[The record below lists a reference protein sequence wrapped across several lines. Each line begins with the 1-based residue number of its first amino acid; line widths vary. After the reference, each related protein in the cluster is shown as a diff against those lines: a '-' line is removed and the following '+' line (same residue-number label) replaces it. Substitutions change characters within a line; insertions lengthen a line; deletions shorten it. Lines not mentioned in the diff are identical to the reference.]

1 MQKVGAGPPLSDPI
15 SVGSL
20 RTLNCCWW
28 NSSSPR
34 AVVPPI
40 DALYDRS
47 VRLNLQLEEQLRKSF
62 AALGKKR
69 LYRAGLSTTG
79 TAGICLPVSS

>member
-1 MQKVGAGPPLSDPI
+1 
-15 SVGSL
+15 
-20 RTLNCCWW
+20 
-28 NSSSPR
+28 
-34 AVVPPI
+34 
-40 DALYDRS
+40 

-79 TAGICLPVSS
+79 QRPGYACLFQELID